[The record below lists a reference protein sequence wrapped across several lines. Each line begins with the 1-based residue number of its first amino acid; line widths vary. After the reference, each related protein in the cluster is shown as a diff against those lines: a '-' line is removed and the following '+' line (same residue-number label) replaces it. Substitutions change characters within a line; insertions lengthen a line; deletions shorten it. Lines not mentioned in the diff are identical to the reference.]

1 MEYNVGSATN
11 DAEVL
16 TMSIWLMLLIIFAV
30 LTFMAHPSLR
40 YRKCERWRGEQFAH
54 RGLHDIKSG
63 VVENTLPAFIAARD
77 QGFGME
83 LDIRFTKDM
92 QVVVFHDDDLLRLA
106 GDARKVC
113 QLTLDELK
121 SIPLGGIDDARVPTL
136 REVLDAVDGKTP
148 LLIELKSG
156 RNNSGLCRALMD
168 SMEAYKGEFLVESFN
183 PLIVA
188 WFRFHTPQVVR
199 GQLVG
204 PMPSYRPTGNG
215 IAAFCMAGLLANFI
229 SRPDFI
235 AYDANAQRF
244 FSPHFQRFMFRTPMA
259 AWTVRDQTTAALIR
273 KRGEMIIFEGDG
285 KS

>member
-1 MEYNVGSATN
+1 
-11 DAEVL
+11 
-16 TMSIWLMLLIIFAV
+16 MSIWLILLVIFLA
-30 LTFMAHPSLR
+30 LAFMTHPSLH
-40 YRKCERWRGEQFAH
+40 YAKCQRWRNERFAH
-54 RGLHDIKSG
+54 RGLHDIKRG
-63 VVENTLPAFIAARD
+63 LVENTLPAFAAARD
-77 QGFGME
+77 AGFGME
-83 LDIRFTKDM
+83 LDIRFSKDM
-92 QVVVFHDDDLLRLA
+92 QLVVFHDDDLLRLA
-106 GDARKVC
+106 GDARRVR
-113 QLTLDELK
+113 QLTLEELK
-121 SIPLGGIDDARVPTL
+121 AIPLAGIDSARIPTL
-136 REVLDAVDGKTP
+136 REVLDMVDGKTP

-156 RNNSGLCRALMD
+156 PDNARLCQALMD
-168 SMEAYKGEFLVESFN
+168 MLADYRGKYIVESFN

-235 AYDANAQRF
+235 AYDANARRF

>member
-1 MEYNVGSATN
+1 
-11 DAEVL
+11 
-16 TMSIWLMLLIIFAV
+16 MSLWLILLIIFAA
-30 LTFMAHPSLR
+30 LAFMAHPSLR

-106 GDARKVC
+106 GDARKVRR
-113 QLTLDELK
+113 LTLEELK
-121 SIPLGGIDDARVPTL
+121 AIPLGGVDDARVPTL
-136 REVLDAVDGKTP
+136 REVLNAVGGKTP

-156 RNNSGLCRALMD
+156 PGNGRLCRALMD
-168 SMEAYKGEFLVESFN
+168 ITAGYDGEFIVESFN

-188 WFRFHTPQVVR
+188 WFRFHAPRVVR

-204 PMPSYRPTGNG
+204 PMPSYRPAGNG
-215 IAAFCMAGLLANFI
+215 ISAFCMAGLLANFV

-235 AYDANAQRF
+235 AYDANARRF
-244 FSPHFQRFMFRTPMA
+244 FAPHFQRFMFRTPMA
-259 AWTVRDQTTAALIR
+259 AWTVRDPALAALIR
-273 KRGEMIIFEGDG
+273 KRGEMVIFEGEG
-285 KS
+285 RPN

>member
-1 MEYNVGSATN
+1 
-11 DAEVL
+11 
-16 TMSIWLMLLIIFAV
+16 MSIWLMLLIIFAV

-121 SIPLGGIDDARVPTL
+121 AIPLGGIDDARAPTL

-188 WFRFHTPQVVR
+188 WFRFTHPR
-199 GQLVG
+199 WCGDSWWGQCPAIAPPGMASPPSAWRDCWPTSSHDPTLLPMT
-204 PMPSYRPTGNG
+204 PMPSASSAPTSSASCFAHRWRPGPCAT
-215 IAAFCMAGLLANFI
+215 
-229 SRPDFI
+229 R
-235 AYDANAQRF
+235 R
-244 FSPHFQRFMFRTPMA
+244 RR
-259 AWTVRDQTTAALIR
+259 R
-273 KRGEMIIFEGDG
+273 
-285 KS
+285 